1 MTERIT
7 NIVELVKEMGNDEK
21 LELISQLVG
30 RDLLTDILEDV
41 EDMLL
46 YVSRREEP
54 VEDFQDF
61 LEKLRQEGRSV

>member
-30 RDLLTDILEDV
+30 RDLLTDILEDI

>member
-30 RDLLTDILEDV
+30 RDLLTDILEDI

-54 VEDFQDF
+54 AEDFQDF

>member
-30 RDLLTDILEDV
+30 RDLLTDILEDI

-54 VEDFQDF
+54 AEDFQDF
-61 LEKLRQEGRSV
+61 LEKLRQEGRPV